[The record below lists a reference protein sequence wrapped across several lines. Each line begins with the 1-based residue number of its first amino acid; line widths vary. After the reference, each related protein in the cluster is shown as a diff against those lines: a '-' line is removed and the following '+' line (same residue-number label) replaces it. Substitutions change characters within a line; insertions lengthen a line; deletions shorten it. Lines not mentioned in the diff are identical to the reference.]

1 MNEITQI
8 QSPVERG
15 KIIAAIAAATGEIK
29 PVAKDGKNTHDGYG
43 FASIDGFLAL
53 VNPILARNGLVVM
66 MDEAGME
73 DFTRKGKYGESAWM
87 RVSFALT
94 VYHTSGQTMP
104 TVTRTVEVLRNGAQ
118 AYGSAQSYA
127 LKQFLRGLLAIPTGD
142 QDDADL
148 APKDDGSI
156 ENVASRQ
163 SRPAPRPDPQSDQPA
178 FSETDIF
185 GVVARLN
192 AAATIQALQE
202 VWGHA
207 STMQRDPRVAAAKEA
222 RKAALTASPK
232 PAEDRWPGDV
242 AQRPL
247 VDDHIPY

>member
-1 MNEITQI
+1 MNDMTTTP
-8 QSPVERG
+8 SPVERG

-73 DFTRKGKYGESAWM
+73 DFTRKGKYGENAWM
-87 RVSFALT
+87 RVSFTLT
-94 VYHTSGQTMP
+94 VYHASGQTMP

-118 AYGSAQSYA
+118 AYGSAQSYV
-127 LKQFLRGLLAIPTGD
+127 LKQFLRTLLAIPTGD

-148 APKDDGSI
+148 EPKDDGHI
-156 ENVASRQ
+156 EGSSPRQ
-163 SRPAPRPDPQSDQPA
+163 QPARPAQEPPA
-178 FSETDIF
+178 FTEADIR
-185 GVVARLN
+185 GVIARLST
-192 AAATIQALQE
+192 AETIPALQE
-202 VWGHA
+202 AWSQAGG
-207 STMQRDPRVAAAKEA
+207 MQQIQAVLAAKDA
-222 RKAALTASPK
+222 RKAVLTASAK
-232 PAEDRWPGDV
+232 PAEERWPGDA

>member
-1 MNEITQI
+1 MNDMTNIP
-8 QSPVERG
+8 SPVERG

-73 DFTRKGKYGESAWM
+73 DFTRKGKYGENAWM
-87 RVSFALT
+87 RVSFTLT
-94 VYHTSGQTMP
+94 VYHASGQTMP

-118 AYGSAQSYA
+118 AYGSAQSYV

-148 APKDDGSI
+148 TPKDDGSI
-156 ENVASRQ
+156 ENVATRQ
-163 SRPAPRPDPQSDQPA
+163 NRPAPRPDPQPEPPV
-178 FSETDIF
+178 FTDADIR
-185 GVVARLN
+185 GVIARLS
-192 AAATIQALQE
+192 AAETIPALQE
-202 VWGHA
+202 AWGHA
-207 STMQRDPRVAAAKEA
+207 GGMQQIPAVLAAKDA
-222 RKAALTASPK
+222 RKAVLTAK
-232 PAEDRWPGDV
+232 PAGERWPGDA

-247 VDDHIPY
+247 VDDQIPY